1 MKKHSQL
8 GKKSGRTTFI
18 TPVSVRNLRNQM
30 VKRFK
35 HTWNRGKS
43 RFFRSQKKDKF

>member
-1 MKKHSQL
+1 MKKHSDL
-8 GKKSGRTTFI
+8 GKKSGRTTFR

-30 VKRFK
+30 VKRWK

-43 RFFRSQKKDKF
+43 RFFRNKKNNS